1 MYSFNQPSNINH
13 CFSIEYKH
21 AYVYRYNV
29 YVPYNTYIGEVESV
43 VEPDIVQVAPQSG
56 ADNSANLNLTALT
69 ADEVSTSPARSTDLW
84 CD

>member
-13 CFSIEYKH
+13 CFSIGYKH

-29 YVPYNTYIGEVESV
+29 YVPYNTYIHVGEVESV

-56 ADNSANLNLTALT
+56 ANNSANLNLTAHT
-69 ADEVSTSPARSTDLW
+69 ADQVSKSPPRSTDL
-84 CD
+84 